1 MELPA
6 FSVRQR
12 TYGTSSG
19 RLPARAMVNPWPRP
33 CSVSGG
39 VRKTDSSC
47 PSRWVKGAQGARTC
61 DSPRTRTGGGERL
74 SSLSFVDGQWCAAW
88 PPTKALLLT
97 KAHLKRS
104 QGESA
109 NGDGHYF
116 FKRRSLTRIALKG
129 AKWSQ
134 RCAMPGNRAW
144 EPPCSGHR
152 IEIRV
157 GESART
163 IQARV
168 STQARSP
175 AVFQRLQGYPPAR
188 KFLPDSGT

>member
-12 TYGTSSG
+12 TYGRSSG
-19 RLPARAMVNPWPRP
+19 RLPVRAMVNPWPRP

-39 VRKTDSSC
+39 VRKTDSC
-47 PSRWVKGAQGARTC
+47 HASRRVREAQGARTRRAT
-61 DSPRTRTGGGERL
+61 RTRGGGAERL
-74 SSLSFVDGQWCAAW
+74 SSLSFVDAEWCAAW
-88 PPTKALLLT
+88 PAIKASLLT
-97 KAHLKRS
+97 KAHLKRT
-104 QGESA
+104 QGEA
-109 NGDGHYF
+109 PNGDGHYF

-134 RCAMPGNRAW
+134 RCAMPGNRACA
-144 EPPCSGHR
+144 PPCSGHR

-163 IQARV
+163 IQAGV
-168 STQARSP
+168 STQVRSP
-175 AVFQRLQGYPPAR
+175 DVFQHLQGYPPAR